1 MVPLSKDTSGVI
13 SPFDTFGNHLNSSNV
28 TINENL
34 ERRNFKAAVEVLESI
49 WLELVTDES
58 PVMVK
63 QVEVPEK

>member
-1 MVPLSKDTSGVI
+1 MVPLSKDTLGVI
-13 SPFDTFGNHLNSSNV
+13 LPFDTFGNHLNSSNV

-63 QVEVPEK
+63 